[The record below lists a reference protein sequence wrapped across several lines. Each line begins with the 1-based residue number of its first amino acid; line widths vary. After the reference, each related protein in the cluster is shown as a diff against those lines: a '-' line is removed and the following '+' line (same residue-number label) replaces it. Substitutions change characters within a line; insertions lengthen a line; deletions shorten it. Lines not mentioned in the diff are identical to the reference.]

1 MKDNNI
7 RYNAFIVSAK
17 LEIAN
22 IERIFNALLLSRT
35 GFVFQEI
42 KDLEFEVM
50 YEIQDRSMQVNNT
63 DCIFLANRQLQ
74 DASADAGSGSIMAYQ
89 DIMQRVEFMR
99 YVLVYPVLFELTR
112 VIPQFTVDPFN
123 LLGYFNPVT
132 NFDLVMSTLLR
143 ELNTFDELFEAFVD
157 EVIIEMNSFDRYN
170 REMFMT
176 LHQSLEASRQGFFN
190 SVNDIRSFLLTC

>member
-1 MKDNNI
+1 MKDNNVQ
-7 RYNAFIVSAK
+7 YNAFIVSAK
-17 LEIAN
+17 LEIAS
-22 IERIFNALLLSRT
+22 IERIFNAQLLSRT

-74 DASADAGSGSIMAYQ
+74 DASADAGSSSIMAYQ

-99 YVLVYPVLFELTR
+99 YILVYPVLFELTR
-112 VIPQFTVDPFN
+112 VIPQFTTEPFS

-132 NFDLVMSTLLR
+132 NFDAVMSTLLR

-157 EVIIEMNSFDRYN
+157 EVIIEMNSFERYN
-170 REMFMT
+170 REMFMI
-176 LHQSLEASRQGFFN
+176 LHLSLEASRREFMN
-190 SVNDIRSFLLTC
+190 SVTNIRSFLLTC

>member
-1 MKDNNI
+1 MKDNNVK
-7 RYNAFIVSAK
+7 YNAFIVSAK

-22 IERIFNALLLSRT
+22 IERIFNAQLLSRT

-74 DASADAGSGSIMAYQ
+74 DASADAGTGSIIAYQ

-99 YVLVYPVLFELTR
+99 YILVYPVLFELTR
-112 VIPQFTVDPFN
+112 VIPQFTTEPFS

-132 NFDLVMSTLLR
+132 NFDMVMSTLLR

-170 REMFMT
+170 REMFMI
-176 LHQSLEASRQGFFN
+176 LHLSLEASRREFIT
-190 SVNDIRSFLLTC
+190 SVTNIRSFLLTC